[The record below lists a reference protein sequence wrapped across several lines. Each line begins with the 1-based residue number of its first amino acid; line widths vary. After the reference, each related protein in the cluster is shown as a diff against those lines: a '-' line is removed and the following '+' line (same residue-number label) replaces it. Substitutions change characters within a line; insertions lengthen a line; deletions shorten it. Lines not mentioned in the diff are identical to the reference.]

1 MTAAIHVPTWPPGA
15 AHSNPGPH
23 PMTHPT
29 RRTAA
34 QALALATTV
43 LLMCGS
49 ASAQDVKRAK
59 LGHSF
64 ADSHPRAVAMKQFA
78 AAVEKATGGK
88 VAVDVYGSA
97 TLGSE
102 DKMLIATQSGT
113 QDLYMGA
120 LSPIAARKKE
130 MQIFDVPF
138 VFGSDAEAAYVL
150 DGPVGRKML
159 DGLSDMNMQGLV
171 WAGGAFRNMSNSKR
185 PLSSM
190 ADMKGLKVR
199 VMQSPMAL
207 ASFNAMGMNAVPMAF
222 TEVYPALEIKAL
234 DGYEH
239 PVVDMYANKMF
250 EVQKYLTITN
260 HVYTPVALVAS
271 KKWWASL
278 TPEQQQAVQKAAE
291 ETRTLQRAA
300 ELKQAGEVV
309 GELKAKG
316 MAVTEMPPAELDK
329 IRTAVQPVV
338 DKNAEAIGPEFVQ
351 SFYAEVKKFR
361 AAKR

>member
-1 MTAAIHVPTWPPGA
+1 MSEQPEEHSMKNLSRRLVSQVLAAALTIGCVTLA
-15 AHSNPGPH
+15 A
-23 PMTHPT
+23 
-29 RRTAA
+29 
-34 QALALATTV
+34 
-43 LLMCGS
+43 
-49 ASAQDVKRAK
+49 AQDVKKAR

-64 ADSHPRAVAMKQFA
+64 TDTHPRAAAMKRFA
-78 AAVEKATGGK
+78 AGVEKATSGK
-88 VAVDVYGSA
+88 VAIDVFGSA
-97 TLGSE
+97 SLGSE
-102 DKMLIATQSGT
+102 DKMLIAVQSGT
-113 QDLYMGA
+113 QDLYLGA

-130 MQIFDVPF
+130 MQIFDFPF
-138 VFGSDAEAAYVL
+138 IFGTDAEAAHVL

-159 DGLSDMNMQGLV
+159 DSLADMNLQGLV

-185 PLSSM
+185 PLNAM

-260 HVYTPVALVAS
+260 HVYTPVALIAS
-271 KKWWASL
+271 KKWWSSL
-278 TPEQQQAVQKAAE
+278 TPDQQAAVQKVAE
-291 ETRTLQRAA
+291 ETRAFQRAE
-300 ELKQAGEVV
+300 ELRQAAEVV

-316 MAVTEMPPAELDK
+316 MSVTEMPAAELDK
-329 IRTAVQPVV
+329 IRSAVQPVI
-338 DKNAEAIGPEFVQ
+338 DKNSEAIGAEFVQ
-351 SFYAEVKKFR
+351 AFYGELKAFR
-361 AAKR
+361 ARR

>member
-1 MTAAIHVPTWPPGA
+1 MNLPSRRSLCRAIAVAAGTALMGGIA
-15 AHSNPGPH
+15 APS
-23 PMTHPT
+23 
-29 RRTAA
+29 
-34 QALALATTV
+34 
-43 LLMCGS
+43 
-49 ASAQDVKRAK
+49 SAQEVKHVR

-64 ADSHPRAVAMKQFA
+64 TDTHPRATAMKRFA

-88 VAVDVYGSA
+88 VLIDVYGNAS
-97 TLGSE
+97 LGSE
-102 DKMLIATQSGT
+102 EKMLIAAQSGT
-113 QDLYMGA
+113 QELYMGA

-130 MQIFDVPF
+130 MQIFDFPF
-138 VFGSDAEAAYVL
+138 LFASDAEAAYVL

-159 DGLSDMNMQGLV
+159 DGLADMNLQGLV

-185 PLSSM
+185 PLNTM

-222 TEVYPALEIKAL
+222 TEVYTALEIKAL

-239 PVVDMYANKMF
+239 PVVDMYANKMY

-278 TPEQQQAVQKAAE
+278 APDQQAAIQKAAE
-291 ETRTLQRAA
+291 ETRTYQRTEELRQAA
-300 ELKQAGEVV
+300 DVV

-316 MAVTEMPPAELDK
+316 MSVTEMPPVELDK
-329 IRTAVQPVV
+329 IRSTVQPVI
-338 DKNAEAIGPEFVQ
+338 DKNSEAIGSDFVK
-351 SFYAEVKKFR
+351 SFYAELAKYR
-361 AAKR
+361 ARK

>member
-1 MTAAIHVPTWPPGA
+1 MPFT
-15 AHSNPGPH
+15 S
-23 PMTHPT
+23 
-29 RRTAA
+29 RRRFVH
-34 QALALATTV
+34 ALAAASATVVLA
-43 LLMCGS
+43 
-49 ASAQDVKRAK
+49 AAPFAQAQDVKRAK

-88 VAVDVYGSA
+88 VGVDVYSSA

-102 DKMLIATQSGT
+102 EKMLIAVQSGV
-113 QDLYMGA
+113 QDLYLGA
-120 LSPIAARKKE
+120 LSPMAARKKE
-130 MQIFDVPF
+130 LQIFDFPF
-138 VFGSDAEAAYVL
+138 LFGTDAEAAAVL
-150 DGPVGRKML
+150 DGPVGRKLL
-159 DGLSDMNMQGLV
+159 DGLGDMNIQGLV

-185 PLSSM
+185 PIGTM

-260 HVYTPVALVAS
+260 HVYTPVALLAS

-278 TPEQQQAVQKAAE
+278 SPDQQKAVQKVAE
-291 ETRTLQRAA
+291 ETRTFERAE
-300 ELKQAGEVV
+300 ELRQAAEVV
-309 GELKAKG
+309 GQLKAKG
-316 MAVTEMPPAELDK
+316 MSVTEMPAAELEK
-329 IRTAVQPVV
+329 IRAAVQPVI
-338 DKNAEAIGPEFVQ
+338 DKNAETIGTDFVQ
-351 SFYAEVKKFR
+351 SFYSELKKVR
-361 AAKR
+361 GQR